1 MTGYC
6 DEESEVLEKMSV
18 GMRYVTVQQCA
29 YFTLKVLMV
38 LGPYK
43 KPYMNTLKGA
53 RMGTF

>member
-6 DEESEVLEKMSV
+6 DEEIEVFKKMFV
-18 GMRYVTVQQCA
+18 GMWYVTVQQCA

-43 KPYMNTLKGA
+43 KPYMNTFKGA